1 MLHIKKKNKT
11 KTLQLKKVKGLEK
24 IISENLLT
32 TTSSVIHL
40 CIYTQNLE
48 KIIPEDV

>member
-1 MLHIKKKNKT
+1 MLHIKKK
-11 KTLQLKKVKGLEK
+11 KTLQLKKVKGLGK
-24 IISENLLT
+24 IISKNLLK

-48 KIIPEDV
+48 KITSEDV